1 MTFLKNLSPNCH
13 SQLAPREPGPF
24 CVDLPLHQLWRF
36 PAMKMREAPWS
47 AVAPATA
54 LFLPARRRQLRS
66 ASLPHSKALRQSSG
80 TVVSAGPWGSLRRKS
95 RHSRE
100 SRNPQG
106 VGPRLRGDDSVCDF
120 HLYGWAAGPWTL
132 GMTTAVCLMSMVLA
146 LLLLPSCSKKS
157 SEGEEGEEGAANIV
171 AEVTLTRVER
181 ADIES
186 TLSVSGTISAL
197 PNQDVRVSSLVPG
210 RVARM
215 TVAEGDHIHEG
226 QVLAKIDDRPFRDQV
241 QQAQAAVDQAKAN
254 LENSHLNLQRNEK
267 LLERGIAA
275 RKDVEDARTLSSVN
289 KALLSQAEAAL
300 SLARL
305 NLARTEV
312 RSPLTGMVVKR
323 LLSVGEQVDGTA
335 AQPVFEVAKTSEVEL
350 YGNVPALYLDKVR
363 VGQALHISTDA
374 FPGKVFPS
382 HIVAISPAV
391 DPSTNVGLVRIRIAN
406 GAGLLR
412 LGMFL
417 TAQVPLETHRNALV
431 AALAAVYRDQDG
443 NPEIY
448 RVEGEKAEAVPV
460 KLGLET
466 KDRVELLAGAQEGET
481 IILGGGYGL
490 PAQAK
495 IKVKS

>member
-1 MTFLKNLSPNCH
+1 MAFETGH
-13 SQLAPREPGPF
+13 VGPE
-24 CVDLPLHQLWRF
+24 L
-36 PAMKMREAPWS
+36 
-47 AVAPATA
+47 APATPTQGPA
-54 LFLPARRRQLRS
+54 LPWWKCEKPAAGGSAGVSPPAPAGRASLRCAQGRLCPRTFAPRLRSPWTSFGDVRLSFRHAGARR
-66 ASLPHSKALRQSSG
+66 
-80 TVVSAGPWGSLRRKS
+80 S
-95 RHSRE
+95 RHSGRDA
-100 SRNPQG
+100 RATRPDLTILCFL
-106 VGPRLRGDDSVCDF
+106 P
-120 HLYGWAAGPWTL
+120 
-132 GMTTAVCLMSMVLA
+132 LA
-146 LLLLPSCSKKS
+146 LTLLLLPSCSKKS
-157 SEGEEGEEGAANIV
+157 PGGEGEDTEEGAANIV
-171 AEVTLTRVER
+171 AEVTVTRVGR
-181 ADIES
+181 ADIQS
-186 TLSVSGTISAL
+186 TLSVSGTVSAL

-215 TVAEGDHIHEG
+215 MVAEGDRVREG

-254 LENSHLNLQRNEK
+254 LENSRLNLQRNES

-275 RKDVEDARTLSSVN
+275 RKDVEDARTQASVN
-289 KALLSQAEAAL
+289 KAALSQAEAAL

-312 RSPLTGMVVKR
+312 RSPLTGMMVKR

-335 AQPVFEVAKTSEVEL
+335 AQPVFEVASTSEVEL
-350 YGNVPALYLDKVR
+350 FGNVPALYLDKVR
-363 VGQALHISTDA
+363 VGQALPISTEV
-374 FPGKVFPS
+374 FPGKTFQS
-382 HIVAISPAV
+382 HVVAISPAV
-391 DPSTNVGLVRIRIAN
+391 DPATNVGLVRIRMAN

-431 AALAAVYRDQDG
+431 APLEAVYRDQDG

-448 RVEGEKAEAVPV
+448 RVQGEKAEAVAV

-466 KDRVELLAGAQEGET
+466 KDRVELLSGAQEGET

>member
-1 MTFLKNLSPNCH
+1 MTPALCFL
-13 SQLAPREPGPF
+13 
-24 CVDLPLHQLWRF
+24 
-36 PAMKMREAPWS
+36 
-47 AVAPATA
+47 T
-54 LFLPARRRQLRS
+54 
-66 ASLPHSKALRQSSG
+66 
-80 TVVSAGPWGSLRRKS
+80 
-95 RHSRE
+95 
-100 SRNPQG
+100 
-106 VGPRLRGDDSVCDF
+106 
-120 HLYGWAAGPWTL
+120 
-132 GMTTAVCLMSMVLA
+132 LA
-146 LLLLPSCSKKS
+146 LSLLLSPSCSKRS
-157 SEGEEGEEGAANIV
+157 SEGEGEGTEEGVANIV
-171 AEVTLTRVER
+171 AEVTVTHVER
-181 ADIES
+181 ADIQS
-186 TLSVSGTISAL
+186 TLSVTGTVSAL

-215 TVAEGDHIHEG
+215 TVAEGDRVREG

-254 LENSHLNLQRNEK
+254 LENSRLNLQRNES

-275 RKDVEDARTLSSVN
+275 RKDVEDARTQANVN
-289 KALLSQAEAAL
+289 KALLSQAQAAL

-305 NLARTEV
+305 NLGRTEV

-335 AQPVFEVAKTSEVEL
+335 AQPVFEVASTAEVEL
-350 YGNVPALYLDKVR
+350 FGNVPALYLDKIR
-363 VGQALHISTDA
+363 VGQTLRISTEA
-374 FPGKVFPS
+374 FPGKVFQS

-406 GAGLLR
+406 RAGLLR

-417 TAQVPLETHRNALV
+417 TAQVPLETHRKVLV
-431 AALAAVYRDQDG
+431 APLAAVYRDQDG

-466 KDRVELLAGAQEGET
+466 KDRVELLSGAQEGET

-490 PAQAK
+490 PAHAK

>member
-1 MTFLKNLSPNCH
+1 MTPTICFLT
-13 SQLAPREPGPF
+13 LA
-24 CVDLPLHQLWRF
+24 
-36 PAMKMREAPWS
+36 
-47 AVAPATA
+47 
-54 LFLPARRRQLRS
+54 
-66 ASLPHSKALRQSSG
+66 
-80 TVVSAGPWGSLRRKS
+80 
-95 RHSRE
+95 
-100 SRNPQG
+100 
-106 VGPRLRGDDSVCDF
+106 
-120 HLYGWAAGPWTL
+120 
-132 GMTTAVCLMSMVLA
+132 LA
-146 LLLLPSCSKKS
+146 LLLLASCSKKS
-157 SEGEEGEEGAANIV
+157 AEGEAREKGAAQVV
-171 AEVTLTRVER
+171 AEVTVTRVER
-181 ADIES
+181 ADIQS
-186 TLSVSGTISAL
+186 TLSVTGTIAAL

-215 TVAEGDHIHEG
+215 MVAEGDHVGEG

-241 QQAQAAVDQAKAN
+241 QQAQGTLDQAQAN
-254 LENSHLNLQRNEK
+254 LANSSLSLERNEK

-275 RKDVEDARTLSSVN
+275 RKDVEDARTQANVN

-323 LLSVGEQVDGTA
+323 LLSAGEQVDGTA
-335 AQPVFEVAKTSEVEL
+335 AQPVFEVASTSEVEL
-350 YGNVPALYLDKVR
+350 FGNVPALYLDKIR
-363 VGQALHISTDA
+363 VGQALPIATDV
-374 FPGKVFPS
+374 FPGQGFQG

-406 GAGLLR
+406 RAGLLR

-417 TAQVPLETHRNALV
+417 TAQLPLETHRNALV
-431 AALAAVYRDQDG
+431 TALQAVYRDQDG

-481 IILGGGYGL
+481 IILSGGYGL
-490 PAQAK
+490 PAHAR

>member
-1 MTFLKNLSPNCH
+1 MVP
-13 SQLAPREPGPF
+13 
-24 CVDLPLHQLWRF
+24 V
-36 PAMKMREAPWS
+36 
-47 AVAPATA
+47 
-54 LFLPARRRQLRS
+54 
-66 ASLPHSKALRQSSG
+66 
-80 TVVSAGPWGSLRRKS
+80 
-95 RHSRE
+95 
-100 SRNPQG
+100 
-106 VGPRLRGDDSVCDF
+106 
-120 HLYGWAAGPWTL
+120 
-132 GMTTAVCLMSMVLA
+132 VCLLA
-146 LLLLPSCSKKS
+146 LSLVLFLLPSCSKKS
-157 SEGEEGEEGAANIV
+157 AEGEGEEAEEGTAKIV
-171 AEVTLTRVER
+171 AEVTVTRVER

-186 TLSVSGTISAL
+186 TLSVSGTVSAL
-197 PNQDVRVSSLVPG
+197 PNQDVRVSSLVAG
-210 RVARM
+210 RVAGM
-215 TVAEGDHIHEG
+215 MVAEGDHIREG

-241 QQAQAAVDQAKAN
+241 QQAQAAVDQALAN
-254 LENSHLNLQRNEK
+254 LENSRLSLERNEK

-289 KALLSQAEAAL
+289 KAALSQAGAAL

-305 NLARTEV
+305 NLSRTDV

-335 AQPVFEVAKTSEVEL
+335 AQPVFEVANTSAVEL
-350 YGNVPALYLDKVR
+350 FGNVPALYLDKIR
-363 VGQALHISTDA
+363 VGQALRISTDA
-374 FPGKVFPS
+374 FPDKVFQS

-431 AALAAVYRDQDG
+431 APLGAVYRDQDG

-466 KDRVELLAGAQEGET
+466 KDRVELLSGAQEGET

-490 PAQAK
+490 PAHAK

>member
-1 MTFLKNLSPNCH
+1 MRFQETPALAKGFALYIPNVEPG
-13 SQLAPREPGPF
+13 LAPRRGALQRGTSPVLQEVRNCMAKAGLYIAGLTEKRRNCETISVRARHGVP
-24 CVDLPLHQLWRF
+24 LP
-36 PAMKMREAPWS
+36 PAES
-47 AVAPATA
+47 A
-54 LFLPARRRQLRS
+54 LQRWNRS
-66 ASLPHSKALRQSSG
+66 ALCFLSLA
-80 TVVSAGPWGSLRRKS
+80 
-95 RHSRE
+95 
-100 SRNPQG
+100 
-106 VGPRLRGDDSVCDF
+106 
-120 HLYGWAAGPWTL
+120 
-132 GMTTAVCLMSMVLA
+132 LA

-157 SEGEEGEEGAANIV
+157 PGGEGEDTEEGTANIV
-171 AEVTLTRVER
+171 AEVTVTRLGR
-181 ADIES
+181 ADIQS
-186 TLSVSGTISAL
+186 TLSVSGTVSAL

-215 TVAEGDHIHEG
+215 TVAEGDHIREG

-254 LENSHLNLQRNEK
+254 LENSRLNLQRNES

-275 RKDVEDARTLSSVN
+275 RKDLEDARTQASVN
-289 KALLSQAEAAL
+289 KAALSQAEAAL
-300 SLARL
+300 SLVRL
-305 NLARTEV
+305 NLSRTEV
-312 RSPLTGMVVKR
+312 RSPLTGMIVKR

-335 AQPVFEVAKTSEVEL
+335 AQPVFEVASTSEVEL
-350 YGNVPALYLDKVR
+350 FGNVPALYLDKIR
-363 VGQALHISTDA
+363 VGQALQISTEA
-374 FPGKVFPS
+374 FPGKTFQSNV
-382 HIVAISPAV
+382 VAISPAV
-391 DPSTNVGLVRIRIAN
+391 DPATNVGLVRIRMAN

-431 AALAAVYRDQDG
+431 APLEAVYRDQDG

-448 RVEGEKAEAVPV
+448 RVQGEKAEAVPV

-466 KDRVELLAGAQEGET
+466 KDRIELLSGAQEGET